1 MLSRGGGC
9 GTASWRRSLG
19 ARGGEGGFGAA
30 GGVGRAGILQ
40 GRIWRGS
47 GRQNSGSE
55 GRAVETSSLPNA
67 KYAAV
72 SILARIRLREEEI
85 VSLFSTLFPY

>member
-1 MLSRGGGC
+1 MARRAGGGRWAPA
-9 GTASWRRSLG
+9 GEREDLARQQVSV
-19 ARGGEGGFGAA
+19 ARG
-30 GGVGRAGILQ
+30 VPQ

>member
-1 MLSRGGGC
+1 MARRAGGGRWAPA
-9 GTASWRRSLG
+9 GEREDLARQEASV
-19 ARGGEGGFGAA
+19 APGFS
-30 GGVGRAGILQ
+30 Q
-40 GRIWRGS
+40 GRIWGGS

-72 SILARIRLREEEI
+72 SILARIRLREEEM